1 MYCVMLK
8 INFHFK
14 TQTKQHSCSMM
25 KKILLLS
32 NYFDIDEDVMNFL
45 ISDLHA
51 ASVDCVTLG
60 QYMQPT
66 KKHLKVVEYVTPKK
80 FKHWENV
87 GEDMGFLYIISG
99 PLVRSSYRAGEF
111 FIRAIVKNRKSS
123 LPN

>member
-1 MYCVMLK
+1 M
-8 INFHFK
+8 
-14 TQTKQHSCSMM
+14 
-25 KKILLLS
+25 
-32 NYFDIDEDVMNFL
+32 
-45 ISDLHA
+45 ISDLQGA
-51 ASVDCVTLG
+51 NVDCVTLG

-80 FKHWENV
+80 FKHWETV
-87 GEDMGFLYIISG
+87 GGDMGFLYIISG